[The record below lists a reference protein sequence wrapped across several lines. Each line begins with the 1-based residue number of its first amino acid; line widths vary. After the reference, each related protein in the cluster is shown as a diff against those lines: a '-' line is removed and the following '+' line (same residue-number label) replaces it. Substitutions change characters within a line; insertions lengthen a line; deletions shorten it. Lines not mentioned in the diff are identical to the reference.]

1 VSPGAREILP
11 QAKFSF
17 WNFHL
22 APGPVRPYFTA
33 RVVAPCGTTGITI
46 CTRLN
51 AQIPQVIRFQP
62 DGRIAQL
69 VEQRTEN
76 PCVGGSIPPPATT
89 DLDAQIGLNKGDL
102 RVF

>member
-1 VSPGAREILP
+1 LRGEGIIQQFQKFHFGTSTLRRDRFVPILLR
-11 QAKFSF
+11 ALYTTS
-17 WNFHL
+17 
-22 APGPVRPYFTA
+22 
-33 RVVAPCGTTGITI
+33 VATGITI

-51 AQIPQVIRFQP
+51 AQISQVIRFQP

-89 DLDAQIGLNKGDL
+89 
-102 RVF
+102 VF